1 MKKFLKPGRIVI
13 ILTGKY
19 AGKKAILLKVFYEG
33 SKDRRFGHAL
43 VAGISR
49 YPRKVTRGM
58 SETRASKRIR
68 VKPFVK
74 YVNFNHFMP
83 TRYLLNQELD
93 VKGMIRSFE
102 SHSTLR
108 QAPATATPAQETA
121 DKKEAPAQKDP
132 LSNLDFKS
140 NLRKEIKKALE
151 DKYSN
156 LNLSDSSP
164 ENLLVKF
171 FFKPLRF

>member
-13 ILTGKY
+13 MMTGKY
-19 AGKKAILLKVFYEG
+19 AGKKAIILKVFYEG
-33 SKDRRFGHAL
+33 SKDRKFGHAL

-49 YPRKVTRGM
+49 YPRKVTRAM
-58 SETRASKRIR
+58 SETRASRRIR
-68 VKPFVK
+68 IKPFVK

-102 SHSTLR
+102 SHSTL
-108 QAPATATPAQETA
+108 
-121 DKKEAPAQKDP
+121 KKDGEPEKQRDP
-132 LSNLDFKS
+132 LSNLDFKAG
-140 NLRKEIKKALE
+140 LRKEIKKALE
-151 DKYSN
+151 DKYKGVN
-156 LNLSDSSP
+156 LNDNSA
-164 ENLLVKF
+164 ENMLIKF

>member
-19 AGKKAILLKVFYEG
+19 AGKKAIVLKVFYEG

-49 YPRKVTRGM
+49 YPRKVSRGM
-58 SETRASKRIR
+58 SEARISKRIR

-74 YVNFNHFMP
+74 YINFNHFMP

-102 SHSTLR
+102 SHATLK
-108 QAPATATPAQETA
+108 PAAAAEGA
-121 DKKEAPAQKDP
+121 EKKEAPATKDP

-151 DKYSN
+151 EKYSGLN
-156 LNLSDSSP
+156 LNDNSP

>member
-13 ILTGKY
+13 LLTGKY
-19 AGKKAILLKVFYEG
+19 AGKKAIILKVFYEG

-49 YPRKVTRGM
+49 YPRKVTRAM
-58 SETRASKRIR
+58 SETRAAKRIR

-108 QAPATATPAQETA
+108 QAPAPATATETA
-121 DKKEAPAQKDP
+121 DKKEVPAQKDP

-156 LNLSDSSP
+156 LNLSDNSP

>member
-13 ILTGKY
+13 MLTGKY
-19 AGKKAILLKVFYEG
+19 AGKKAIILKVFYEG
-33 SKDRRFGHAL
+33 SKDRKFGHVL
-43 VAGISR
+43 VAGINR
-49 YPRKVTRGM
+49 CPKKVTSAM
-58 SETRASKRIR
+58 NEKRVQNRIK

-93 VKGMIRSFE
+93 IKGLTKSFE
-102 SHSTLR
+102 SHST
-108 QAPATATPAQETA
+108 TKSETGE
-121 DKKEAPAQKDP
+121 KKERDP
-132 LSNLDFKS
+132 LANLDFKT

-151 DKYSN
+151 LKYKDLN
-156 LNLSDSSP
+156 LNDNSP
-164 ENLLVKF
+164 DNFLVKF